1 VNYRS
6 SGGSASRRTTR
17 RFTAVVVA
25 MIGIPVAVGLA
36 GPATVAAASPALTSV
51 TIAQG
56 TSSVIWSPIYVAE
69 ANGYFKKNGL
79 NVTTQVTGSTTAVS
93 AVLSGS
99 AAAAATGMADSFAS
113 ATQGKPIVA
122 FASSAVLDSDDI
134 VVTKAFAKKTGL
146 TVKSSLAKKVKALK
160 GATIGISQPGASTQQ
175 VIEWLLPQYGLTSKD
190 VSFVAVG
197 SATTAL
203 GAMEHGEIDALI
215 LDPPGPQDVL
225 QQGIAV
231 PWIRTS
237 QGEIKPG
244 YWVGLLTSSSY
255 ISSHRSV
262 VAGLAKSMQEA
273 LNFIHAHPQQAKAIV
288 QKSFPSI
295 APSTFASV
303 WTAVYPAFPKTIVVT
318 KTQVANVKSFMKVT
332 GTPPPTQSFSQLASA
347 AISQQ
352 ASGS

>member
-1 VNYRS
+1 VNIRS
-6 SGGSASRRTTR
+6 SRTSARPRRAAGVSI
-17 RFTAVVVA
+17 AVLALALSGTFGVSA
-25 MIGIPVAVGLA
+25 MAA
-36 GPATVAAASPALTSV
+36 SAAAAAPLTNV

-56 TSSVIWSPIYVAE
+56 TSSVIWSPIYVAA
-69 ANGYFKKNGL
+69 ANGYFAKNGL

-146 TVKSSLAKKVKALK
+146 TSNSTLAKKVKALK

-203 GAMEHGEIDALI
+203 AAMEHGEIDALI

-225 QQGIAV
+225 EKGIAV
-231 PWIRTS
+231 PWIKTS

-262 VAGLAKSMQEA
+262 VVGLAKSMQSA

-295 APSTFASV
+295 APGTFNAV
-303 WTAVYPAFPKTIVVT
+303 WAAVYPAFPKTIVVT
-318 KTQVANVKSFMKVT
+318 KDQVSGVKSFMKST
-332 GTPPPTQSFSQLASA
+332 GTAPPTQPFGQLASST
-347 AISQQ
+347 ISQQ
-352 ASGS
+352 ASGA